1 MRGRDRAFRGSGR
14 TDAAGG
20 KNKSGGW
27 GLKLFA
33 LIFWLAVWEIAAIL
47 TGSDLILP
55 GILTTL
61 GALAGLLVKAAFWQA
76 LLTTFLRFLAG
87 VFLSVLLG
95 LVIGIASAFLAPVK
109 ALSQPFVS
117 VVRSL
122 PVVSVSILLNLWL
135 KSPWVPLAV
144 TFFVCFP
151 VTWTNVVEGIEST
164 DAELIEM
171 ADLYGVSFFRKLK
184 DLYLP
189 AIEPFTAASLIT
201 GFGMGWKSTVTA
213 EVLANVQNS
222 AGMDIYY
229 AKLYL
234 NTPELFAWT
243 FVLIAVSMLT
253 EAILRACL
261 LRRNRRR
268 RVSG

>member
-1 MRGRDRAFRGSGR
+1 MKEKNRAS
-14 TDAAGG
+14 
-20 KNKSGGW
+20 GW
-27 GLKLFA
+27 GMRLFA
-33 LIFWLAVWEIAAIL
+33 LIFWLAVWEIAATL
-47 TGSDLILP
+47 TGSELILP

-61 GALAGLLVKAAFWQA
+61 KALAELITKAPFWQA
-76 LLTTFLRFLAG
+76 ILSTFARFLAG
-87 VFLSVLLG
+87 VFFSVLLG
-95 LVIGIASAFLAPVK
+95 LVVGIASAFLAPVR

-164 DAELIEM
+164 DTGLVEM
-171 ADLYGVSFFRKLK
+171 ADLYGVSFPRKLK

-189 AIEPFTAASLIT
+189 AIEPFIAASLIT

-243 FVLIAVSMLT
+243 LVLIAVSMLT
-253 EAILRACL
+253 ESLLRAL
-261 LRRNRRR
+261 VLRRDRRR
-268 RVSG
+268 RAAG

>member
-1 MRGRDRAFRGSGR
+1 MRENRKASGR
-14 TDAAGG
+14 GMR
-20 KNKSGGW
+20 
-27 GLKLFA
+27 LFA
-33 LIFWLAVWEIAAIL
+33 LFFWLLVWEIAAAL
-47 TGSDLILP
+47 TGSELILP

-61 GALAGLLVKAAFWQA
+61 RALAGLLVKAAFWQA
-76 LLTTFLRFLAG
+76 LASTFLRFLAG
-87 VFLSVLLG
+87 VLFSVLLG
-95 LVIGIASAFLAPVK
+95 LVVGIASAFVAPIK

-117 VVRSL
+117 VIRSL

-164 DAELIEM
+164 DQVLIEM
-171 ADLYGVSFFRKLK
+171 ADLYGVGFFRKLR

-189 AIEPFTAASLIT
+189 AIEPFIAASLLT

-243 FVLIAVSMLT
+243 LVLIAVSMLT
-253 EAILRACL
+253 EALLRSL
-261 LRRNRRR
+261 VLRRNSRRR
-268 RVSG
+268 AAG

>member
-1 MRGRDRAFRGSGR
+1 MKE
-14 TDAAGG
+14 
-20 KNKSGGW
+20 KNRSSGW
-27 GLKLFA
+27 GMRLFA
-33 LIFWLAVWEIAAIL
+33 LIFWLLVWEVAAAA
-47 TGSDLILP
+47 TDSELILP

-61 GALAGLLVKAAFWQA
+61 RALTGLITTAAFWQA
-76 LLTTFLRFLAG
+76 ILTTFVRFLAG
-87 VFLSVLLG
+87 VFFSVLLG
-95 LVIGIASAFLAPVK
+95 LVVGIASAFVRPIR

-151 VTWTNVVEGIEST
+151 VTWTNVVEGIESV
-164 DAELIEM
+164 DAGLIEM

-189 AIEPFTAASLIT
+189 AIEPFIVASLLT

-243 FVLIAVSMLT
+243 LVLIAVSMLT
-253 EAILRACL
+253 EAMLRAL
-261 LRRNRRR
+261 VLRRSSRRR
-268 RVSG
+268 GGG